1 MAAVMKDENMIKVLS
16 GAASTSPW
24 IDCGPGIQIKVLA
37 VDMKH
42 HAVQYLA
49 RTGPGHNPGIHRH
62 NADASI
68 FILEGSVKNLTT
80 GCEFGPGDFCFQPVG
95 DVHEEVVGPQGVV
108 SYVSQRGDEDLLIE
122 FMDESGAV
130 AEKYT
135 VSDFARML

>member
-1 MAAVMKDENMIKVLS
+1 MAAVMKEENMIKVLS
-16 GAASTSPW
+16 GAASKSPW
-24 IDCGPGIQIKVLA
+24 INCGPGIQIKVLA
-37 VDMKH
+37 VDLEH
-42 HAVQYLA
+42 HSVQYLA
-49 RTGPGHNPGIHRH
+49 RSGAGHNPGVHRH

-95 DVHEEVVGPQGVV
+95 DVHEEVVGPAGVV

-122 FMDESGAV
+122 FTDATGAV
-130 AEKYT
+130 AETYT